1 MQENRLTIDP
11 AEFKAALKPFV
22 RKGVKLGRV
31 MVAFDGGF
39 LSIESGDVPR
49 VMRTLG
55 TRQGWGM
62 FKLGVL
68 RALLTPR

>member
-11 AEFKAALKPFV
+11 
-22 RKGVKLGRV
+22 
-31 MVAFDGGF
+31 DGGF